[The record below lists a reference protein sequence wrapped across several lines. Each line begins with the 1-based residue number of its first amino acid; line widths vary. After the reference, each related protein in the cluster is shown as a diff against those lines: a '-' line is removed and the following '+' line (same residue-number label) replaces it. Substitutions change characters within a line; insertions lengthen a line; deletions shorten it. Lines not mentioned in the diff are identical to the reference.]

1 MKKRPQVVRGK
12 RLRLPEPRA
21 GDVLHMQEP
30 TKAELGQ
37 LRREL
42 IDHRGKPLPPSLQ
55 NKLERL
61 PLWAAWQ
68 IGRPWDRARIR
79 YQRYRAVDDAIAHG
93 LKLDDACAYAV
104 KQLAHEPARGRIG
117 VMKRDYL
124 FEQGISG
131 RPRRPPRRRSRSR

>member
-1 MKKRPQVVRGK
+1 VKKTRSPRGK
-12 RLRLPEPRA
+12 RLRLLEPQE

-37 LRREL
+37 LCRDL

-68 IGRPWDRARIR
+68 IGRPWNRARIR

-104 KQLAHEPARGRIG
+104 KKLAHEPARGGIG

-124 FEQGISG
+124 IEQGISG
-131 RPRRPPRRRSRSR
+131 RPRRSRRRPRR

>member
-1 MKKRPQVVRGK
+1 VKKPHGPRGK
-12 RLRLPEPRA
+12 RSLLPDPEA

-79 YQRYRAVDDAIAHG
+79 YQRYRAVNDGIAHG
-93 LKLDDACAYAV
+93 LKLDEALAYAV
-104 KQLAHEPARGRIG
+104 EKLAHEPSHGGIG
-117 VMKRDYL
+117 VMKRDYQI
-124 FEQGISG
+124 EQGISG
-131 RPRRPPRRRSRSR
+131 LPRRPRR